1 MGHWTGAALA
11 AIEEAASLGGSE
23 LERLRHAI
31 HRDGAVSADEV
42 RQLLDLHRSG
52 RGAGLGADWDQLF
65 IEAIVEHFALDHAA
79 AGGWS
84 EADLRPDWGR
94 ALRRTLDT
102 MAFGRLADEPLSTRL
117 AGSAV
122 SADSAQVLVDALGA
136 DGLVL
141 SPVEVKL
148 LGRLFAHAVAYPLA
162 LRAFAWKALAA
173 TVAADRAL
181 TACDADLVR
190 ALVTGPASCDGI
202 AVSRSEADMIVGI
215 TAIGAASRDPAWDK
229 VVAEALAMHLL
240 YAGGSPGTLDEA
252 EQAWLAHASRQLPED
267 LAAQLT
273 RQITALT
280 EQPHPAGQ
288 AA

>member
-1 MGHWTGAALA
+1 MGQWMGAALA
-11 AIEEAASLGGSE
+11 AIEDAASLGGCE
-23 LERLRHAI
+23 LQQLRRAI

-52 RGAGLGADWDQLF
+52 RGAAMGTGWDELL
-65 IEAIVEHFALDHAA
+65 IEAVVEHFALDHAA
-79 AGGWS
+79 SGGWS
-84 EADLRPDWGR
+84 DTDLKPDWGR
-94 ALRRTLDT
+94 ALRRTLD
-102 MAFGRLADEPLSTRL
+102 ALALGSLPDQPLSTRL
-117 AGSAV
+117 AGTSVGAG
-122 SADSAQVLVDALGA
+122 SAQVLVDALGA

-148 LGRLFAHAVAYPLA
+148 LGRLFAQAVAYPLS

-215 TAIGAASRDPAWDK
+215 TAIGAASRDPAWDR

-252 EQAWLAHASRQLPED
+252 EQAWLSRASRQLPEE
-267 LAAQLT
+267 LAAQVA
-273 RQITALT
+273 RQITALSD
-280 EQPHPAGQ
+280 QPGQ
-288 AA
+288 AYQAA

>member
-23 LERLRHAI
+23 LEQLRHAI

-42 RQLLDLHRSG
+42 RTLLDLHRSG
-52 RGAGLGADWDQLF
+52 RGAAMGPGWDDIL
-65 IEAIVEHFALDHAA
+65 IEAVVEHFALDHATS
-79 AGGWS
+79 GGWS
-84 EADLRPDWGR
+84 DAELRPDWGR
-94 ALRRTLDT
+94 ALRRTMD
-102 MAFGRLADEPLSTRL
+102 ALALGSLPDQPLSTRL
-117 AGSAV
+117 AGTSV
-122 SADSAQVLVDALGA
+122 SAESAQVLVDALGA

-141 SPVEVKL
+141 SPVEVRL
-148 LGRLFAHAVAYPLA
+148 LARLFAHAVAYPMTM
-162 LRAFAWKALAA
+162 RGFAWKALAA

-190 ALVTGPASCDGI
+190 ALVMGPASCDGI

-252 EQAWLAHASRQLPED
+252 EQAWLARASRQLPED

-280 EQPHPAGQ
+280 DQTHPAGQ